1 MSVRSEKHPAIEER
15 RPHERGEHIQEF
27 LARKLP
33 PGKTTEAPYVAIAL
47 LEAGARYDR
56 YTAGKNDWWDYVK
69 RKSQL
74 ATITNYAEWLETA
87 LHELDIISREDFA
100 NRVDPKEINALV
112 GSLRLVSKEMTEL
125 GKEIQKIGRPRDL
138 AEERWMM
145 EVADIYE
152 NAFGKPARVG
162 PVKQRGNFYDLLQLS
177 RPTSYAPMG
186 KLSIRQIDRLLKR
199 RKSRQLGEDPPT
211 PVRRVRHKPTIEVN
225 WATLSDLLK
234 PE

>member
-1 MSVRSEKHPAIEER
+1 
-15 RPHERGEHIQEF
+15 

-47 LEAGARYDR
+47 LEAGARHDR

-74 ATITNYAEWLETA
+74 ATITNYAELLETA

-112 GSLRLVSKEMTEL
+112 ESLRLISKEMAEL

-152 NAFGKPARVG
+152 NTFGKPACVG

-177 RPTSYAPMG
+177 RPRSYAPMG

-199 RKSRQLGEDPPT
+199 RKSR
-211 PVRRVRHKPTIEVN
+211 
-225 WATLSDLLK
+225 
-234 PE
+234 